1 MTVTYSREQTLPVD
15 DYIAVIGS
23 TYMRDRRPLSNP
35 GRIERML
42 RGANIIVTARDE
54 DGRIL
59 GLARGMTDDEWVCY
73 IADLAVLDGQH
84 GKGIGTGLLDECTR
98 IIGPGMTLIL
108 VAYPEADAFYRRI
121 GMSEMTAF
129 YRDRTIS
136 T

>member
-1 MTVTYSREQTLPVD
+1 VTVTYSREQTLPVD

>member
-1 MTVTYSREQTLPVD
+1 MTVSYSREQTLPVD